1 MAAEAKV
8 SIVVEVTGLGQESS
22 LSHKFTHSVTPEEI
36 FHGYAVIGSS
46 ACNLDLG
53 TIAVTEISGILIIGK
68 GTADTD
74 YVGILINDD
83 GTGTPATDDGNMVLN
98 AGEACYIN
106 LYGGLD
112 ASKVIRLKGAA
123 STTAI
128 EYYCFG
134 SHS

>member
-1 MAAEAKV
+1 MAEAKV
-8 SIVVEVTGLGQESS
+8 TLSVEVTGLGSDTN
-22 LSHKFTHSVTPEEI
+22 LTTKFTHSVTPEEVYK
-36 FHGYAVIGSS
+36 GYAVIGST

-53 TIAVTEISGILIIGK
+53 TVDVEEISGILIIAK
-68 GTADTD
+68 GTKDTD
-74 YVGILINDD
+74 YVGILVNDD
-83 GTGTPATDDGNMVLN
+83 GTGTPATDDGNEVLN
-98 AGEACYIN
+98 PPEACYIN

-128 EYYCFG
+128 EYLVFG